1 MAWPGKDDDLAPD
14 LISSGSED
22 SGAPRRWSAALGGPR
37 RAWRQARQW
46 AGRSWAGRIAGGLVL
61 IGAVAALGVLLS
73 SSHPASHQPAS
84 ASATD
89 ARHPAPVTISSQMPG
104 RVRAGGVFATGKA
117 DGSAWQLALQ
127 DIDDPGTGCQPAVTL
142 NGSDADPLFPDPV
155 RLTPI
160 GNPAFMRLGTQT
172 PGVGF
177 AFVQVPANVTWVWL
191 DPKTINGLSLGMQ
204 PVTIGA
210 CGQGFHLVGFAYPLS
225 GTLRIYESSP
235 SRGRNVYTVP
245 RVLSSPQPT
254 LADPQVDGVWQDVDS
269 ARAQATIATL
279 AAGRTFG
286 QQWQIQLAFG
296 TAGDCFTLNTSYLD
310 DSAAAKAS
318 STSFCGPVSTPRG
331 PATIMALA
339 IGAPAPDGLGV
350 GYAVSVGP
358 GTATLS
364 AELSTGETFSVRP
377 VAVGG
382 RRYAAFFVPGPA
394 HLTWLNGVDA
404 KGQDVAGIQ
413 DLPLYGY
420 IQYPL

>member
-1 MAWPGKDDDLAPD
+1 MALA
-14 LISSGSED
+14 
-22 SGAPRRWSAALGGPR
+22 
-37 RAWRQARQW
+37 
-46 AGRSWAGRIAGGLVL
+46 
-61 IGAVAALGVLLS
+61 GAVAAIGVLLS

-84 ASATD
+84 ASAAD
-89 ARHPAPVTISSQMPG
+89 VHRPAPVTISSLMTG
-104 RVRAGGVFATGKA
+104 KVLAGGIFATGKA

-155 RLTPI
+155 RLTPV

-191 DPKTINGLSLGMQ
+191 DPKTISRLSLGMQ

-210 CGQGFHLVGFAYPLS
+210 CGEGFHIVGFAYPLS
-225 GTLRIYESSP
+225 GTLRIHESSP
-235 SRGRNVYTVP
+235 GGASREYTVP

-286 QQWQIQLAFG
+286 QRWRIELAFG

-318 STSFCGPVSTPRG
+318 STSLCGPVSTPQG

-358 GTATLS
+358 GTAALS

-404 KGQDVAGIQ
+404 KGQDVAGVQ
-413 DLPLYGY
+413 DLPMYGY